1 MDDRETKNGM
11 PKINPPAEK
20 AWKRL
25 KIDQLMKLSDFV
37 KIKKSWIINDK
48 PTLEE
53 FTKLA
58 EIAIKADY
66 IPLRSI
72 YRCLK
77 HNKILNVNWFVKPK
91 LPSEPLPNITTD
103 ANFDSKLE
111 IINDKIEEINNSC
124 KEIINNNDKLNA
136 HELNIN
142 QINIDLDSIK
152 DMQASVLTEIKN
164 LKENLEYILNEL

>member
-1 MDDRETKNGM
+1 MDGI
-11 PKINPPAEK
+11 PKIKPPAEK

-25 KIDQLMKLSDFV
+25 KLNQVIELVSFV
-37 KIKKSWIINDK
+37 KRKKAWIINEK

-58 EIAIKADY
+58 EIAIKVDY
-66 IPLRSI
+66 IPLRTI
-72 YRCLK
+72 YRCLQL
-77 HNKILNVNWFVKPK
+77 NKLSKLKKEWFVKPK
-91 LPSEPLPNITTD
+91 LPSEPITTN

-124 KEIINNNDKLNA
+124 KEIINNNDRLNA
-136 HELNIN
+136 QELNIN

-152 DMQASVLTEIKN
+152 DMQASILNEIKKF
-164 LKENLEYILNEL
+164 KEDLEYILNELW

>member
-1 MDDRETKNGM
+1 MS
-11 PKINPPAEK
+11 KIKPPADK

-25 KIDQLMKLSDFV
+25 KIDQLIRLHSFV
-37 KIKKSWIINDK
+37 KSKKLWIINDK

-72 YRCLK
+72 YRCFRL
-77 HNKILNVNWFVKPK
+77 NKILNVNWFVKPK
-91 LPSEPLPNITTD
+91 LTLAPLPNITTD
-103 ANFDSKLE
+103 ANFNSKLE

-142 QINIDLDSIK
+142 QINIDLNSIK

-164 LKENLEYILNEL
+164 LKENLEYILNELW

>member
-11 PKINPPAEK
+11 PKIKPPTEK

-25 KIDQLMKLSDFV
+25 KIDQLIKLSDFV
-37 KIKKSWIINDK
+37 KNRKAWIINDK

-58 EIAIKADY
+58 EIAIKVDY

-72 YRCLK
+72 YRCLRL
-77 HNKILNVNWFVKPK
+77 NKILNVNWFLKPK
-91 LPSEPLPNITTD
+91 LPSEAIKTD
-103 ANFDSKLE
+103 TSFNSKLE

-152 DMQASVLTEIKN
+152 DMQASILNEIKKF
-164 LKENLEYILNEL
+164 KEDLEYILNEL

>member
-11 PKINPPAEK
+11 PKIKPPTEK

-25 KIDQLMKLSDFV
+25 KLNQVIELVSFV
-37 KIKKSWIINDK
+37 KRKKAWIIKDN

-58 EIAIKADY
+58 EIAIKVDY
-66 IPLRSI
+66 IPLRTI
-72 YRCLK
+72 YRCLQINNLSK
-77 HNKILNVNWFVKPK
+77 LKKEWFVKPK
-91 LPSEPLPNITTD
+91 LPSELITTN

-124 KEIINNNDKLNA
+124 KEIINNNDRLNA
-136 HELNIN
+136 QELNIN

-152 DMQASVLTEIKN
+152 DMQASILNEIKKF
-164 LKENLEYILNEL
+164 KEDLEYILNELW